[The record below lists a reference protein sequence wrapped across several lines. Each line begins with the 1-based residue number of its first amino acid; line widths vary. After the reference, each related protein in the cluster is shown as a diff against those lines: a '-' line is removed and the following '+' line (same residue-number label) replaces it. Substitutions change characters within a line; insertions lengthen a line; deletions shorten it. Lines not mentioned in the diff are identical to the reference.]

1 MGLRSGPA
9 FAPVVSSA
17 VTTMTSEQ
25 TGARFFDEH
34 RQDRGWATKVTRR
47 VRRIDGLTT
56 LDVTTA
62 EPALVAFLSAL
73 DRAPLRVQSTD
84 MDGESYTFT
93 WASGYEHG
101 RAIRVQGA
109 LEPPER
115 AAPA

>member
-1 MGLRSGPA
+1 
-9 FAPVVSSA
+9 
-17 VTTMTSEQ
+17 MTGDQ

-34 RQDRGWATKVTRR
+34 RRDRGWATKVTRR
-47 VRRIDGLTT
+47 VRPIDGLTT

-62 EPALVAFLSAL
+62 EPALAAFLSGL
-73 DRAPLRVQSTD
+73 DRAPLLVQSTD

-109 LEPPER
+109 LER
-115 AAPA
+115 PARPSPA